1 MPKRKNKIMIDN
13 NKDLCIIRALELT
26 GEEVDEVLELST
38 DGIPVAVDCEGLD
51 YKIIV
56 DNFSGEEDDFFA
68 TISAVKK
75 VIGSKIY
82 SEDDETLEQKVV
94 GLCLEKGIRIAIAES
109 LTGGML
115 SSRIVNVSGSSGV
128 LNEAMV
134 TYTNASKVKRLH
146 VKLSTLKQY
155 GAVSE
160 ETAREMAQGL
170 KNKDNDFV
178 VSTTGCAG
186 PASDEKDTPVGLVFV
201 GIAGDGFVDVFRLE
215 LEGERNVIRKSVTD
229 KALYLLLDYISK
241 F

>member
-1 MPKRKNKIMIDN
+1 MIDN

-128 LNEAMV
+128 LNEAIV

-160 ETAREMAQGL
+160 ETAREWR
-170 KNKDNDFV
+170 KDLRTK
-178 VSTTGCAG
+178 TT
-186 PASDEKDTPVGLVFV
+186 
-201 GIAGDGFVDVFRLE
+201 
-215 LEGERNVIRKSVTD
+215 
-229 KALYLLLDYISK
+229 IS
-241 F
+241 